1 MASAP
6 NSEDPRPR
14 RGRPRTF
21 EALAENRDYRK
32 FYIGHGVSLVG
43 TWMQAAAVNWI
54 VYDLTRSEL
63 WLGVVEAANLL
74 PGLLVG
80 LFAGALADRTAPRST
95 VLATQLVQLA
105 LAVTLATL
113 FNTGSIRLWQL
124 IALLAMARV
133 GNVFEMPARQ
143 VFLYELVGRE
153 HLGNAIAL
161 NVGLF
166 NASRVVGPALAGV
179 CLAWLG
185 QGAPFVLNALS
196 FLAAIAAV
204 LSIPARPSHHVRSG
218 QGPGDVLG
226 GLGYLKR
233 DRRVACLFGLMAFF
247 GVAGMGYNAMLSA
260 YARDSIGL
268 GALGYSALLASGG
281 AGAVAGALCAARV
294 GGRVRR
300 EVLIVLGLG
309 LFSLSLSGMGTLPG
323 ALGTRSPSWW
333 PTASAM
339 TCLLGAGFGAIT
351 FTSSIQTMIQL
362 DVPDAL
368 RGRVAGV
375 WMIVF
380 SGSVPMGALL
390 TGRLAQWFGVGP
402 ILLASGVVC
411 GTVALLLGASGLLN
425 RLGRPSAPTDRAEGQ
440 LDPARSR

>member
-1 MASAP
+1 MAPAP
-6 NSEDPRPR
+6 NPDDPQPR
-14 RGRPRTF
+14 RARTRTF
-21 EALAENRDYRK
+21 EALAENRDYRR
-32 FYIGHGVSLVG
+32 FYMGHGVSLVG

-54 VYDLTRSEL
+54 VYDLTRSEM

-105 LAVTLATL
+105 LAITLATL

-204 LSIPARPSHHVRSG
+204 LSIPSRPSHHVRSG

-233 DRRVACLFGLMAFF
+233 DPRVAFLFGLMGFF

-281 AGAVAGALCAARV
+281 LGAVAGALCAARI

-300 EVLIVLGLG
+300 EVLIVFGLG
-309 LFSLSLSGMGTLPG
+309 LFSLSLAGMGTVPG
-323 ALGTRSPSWW
+323 ALGTWAPSWW

-339 TCLLGAGFGAIT
+339 LFLVGAGFGAIT

-362 DVPDAL
+362 DVPDVL

-390 TGRLAQWFGVGP
+390 TGRLAQWFGVEP
-402 ILLASGVVC
+402 VLLASGLLC
-411 GTVALLLGASGLLN
+411 GAVALLLASSGLLD
-425 RLGRPSAPTDRAEGQ
+425 RVGRAPSPADRAGGK
-440 LDPARSR
+440 LDPARSH

>member
-1 MASAP
+1 M
-6 NSEDPRPR
+6 
-14 RGRPRTF
+14 
-21 EALAENRDYRK
+21 
-32 FYIGHGVSLVG
+32 GHGVSLVG

-54 VYDLTRSEL
+54 VYDLTRSEM

-74 PGLLVG
+74 PGLVVG
-80 LFAGALADRTAPRST
+80 LFAGVLADRTAPRST
-95 VLATQLVQLA
+95 VLATQLIQLA
-105 LAVTLATL
+105 LATTLATL
-113 FNTGSIRLWQL
+113 FNTGAIRLWQM

-133 GNVFEMPARQ
+133 GNTFEMPARQ

-204 LSIPARPSHHVRSG
+204 LSIPPRPSHLVRSG

-226 GLGYLKR
+226 GLGYLRR
-233 DRRVACLFGLMAFF
+233 DRRVAFLFGLMAFF

-260 YARDSIGL
+260 YARDSIGT
-268 GALGYSALLASGG
+268 GALGYSALLASSG
-281 AGAVAGALCAARV
+281 AGAVAGALCVARI
-294 GGRVRR
+294 GSRVRR
-300 EVLIVLGLG
+300 EVLIVMGLG
-309 LFSLSLSGMGTLPG
+309 LFALSLAGMGTLPG
-323 ALGTRSPSWW
+323 VLGTSSPSWW
-333 PTASAM
+333 PMASAIG
-339 TCLLGAGFGAIT
+339 CLVGAGFGAIT
-351 FTSSIQTMIQL
+351 YMSSIQTMIQL
-362 DVPDAL
+362 DVPDSL

-380 SGSVPMGALL
+380 SGSVPIGALL
-390 TGRLAQWFGVGP
+390 TGRLAQGFGVEV
-402 ILLASGVVC
+402 ILLASGILC
-411 GTVALLLGASGLLN
+411 GSVAILLGSSGLLD
-425 RLGRPSAPTDRAEGQ
+425 RIGRGPEATDRAGEP
-440 LDPARSR
+440 LDPTRSH